1 MGNQCNQCLGKKNN
15 FASEDIPRK
24 NGSKSEILD
33 TMESQQDINKKEKKS
48 LLTDSAKLN
57 DFNKTG
63 DDVVKMTE

>member
-33 TMESQQDINKKEKKS
+33 TMESQQDINKKEKTS
-48 LLTDSAKLN
+48 LLTDSAKL
-57 DFNKTG
+57 
-63 DDVVKMTE
+63 